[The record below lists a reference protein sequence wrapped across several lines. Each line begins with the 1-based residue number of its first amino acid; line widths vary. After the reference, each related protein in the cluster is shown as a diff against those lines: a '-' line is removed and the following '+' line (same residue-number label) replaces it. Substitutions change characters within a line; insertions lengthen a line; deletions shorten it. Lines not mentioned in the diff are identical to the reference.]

1 MAGKIMR
8 PRIRTRTWGI
18 GLACALFLLL
28 MILFVGPAVLAK
40 NQKIVLDGQ
49 FGDWNGEVSVEDPQG
64 DAEFRRADLKRLY
77 LRTNLNDGIIYYMTE
92 LWEGSV
98 RPVTLQLHVDTNNN
112 GKYDERID
120 RLVEIRYQPN
130 LGGSTVNVSL
140 FDGAGTFLTEAANDT
155 DWGES
160 VREGARR
167 VEWVNTFKQ
176 LGIIQGQVIRMQ
188 LAVISD
194 DALSDSM
201 LELQWSPADALGARL
216 AGLLGVAG
224 AIWLAYQ
231 RRRLG

>member
-8 PRIRTRTWGI
+8 PRIRARTWVI
-18 GLACALFLLL
+18 GSACALFLLL

-40 NQKIVLDGQ
+40 NQEIVLDGQ

-77 LRTNLNDGIIYYMTE
+77 LRTNLNDGIIYYMAE
-92 LWEGSV
+92 LWEGSAG
-98 RPVTLQLHVDTNNN
+98 PVTLQLHVDTNNN
-112 GKYDERID
+112 GNYDERID

-130 LGGSTVNVSL
+130 LVDSTVNVSL

-194 DALSDSM
+194 DTVSDSM

-231 RRRLG
+231 RRRVG